1 MDEVVCEGGNC
12 TASVLGQEMSI
23 HETGHFIKAWWET
36 SSRVKVERIDTS
48 VCSGRG
54 RLEGKIKPS

>member
-12 TASVLGQEMSI
+12 TASVGTGVSI